1 MKFRIP
7 FMAALAAICMIPLAV
22 SAQETDQEPEMLTVG
37 SVAPQLDIEH
47 WVKDGNGKFQ
57 PVTRFEDDK
66 VYMVEFWATWCGP
79 CIASMPHL
87 AELQNEYADQG
98 LRIISV
104 SDEDLDTV
112 EEFLEREVRGE
123 EDMTYDDLTSNW
135 SLTTDPDDSVS
146 QDYMRAAGQ
155 NGIPTAFIVGKTG
168 HVEWIGHP
176 MEIDEPLE
184 QVINDEWDREA
195 FAVKFR
201 AEQEMD
207 IMMSKL
213 RRKMMEGDTDAVIE
227 MLGEAIEK
235 TEDPDMKKQFTVI
248 RAQVVI
254 STGAEGAAD
263 AMNDLTEAIGD
274 NPEGL
279 NQVAWSVVEMHQSGE
294 EVGEDLVVAAVAA
307 TEKALES
314 TPDAGHIMDTL
325 AHLVHMQGD
334 LDRAIELTEKA
345 VELSGDQF
353 PEIEEYL
360 EELRKEKD
368 GDDD

>member
-1 MKFRIP
+1 MKFRISL
-7 FMAALAAICMIPLAV
+7 FAAMAAICIAPLAV
-22 SAQETDQEPEMLTVG
+22 SAQETEQESEILTIG

-47 WVKDGNGKFQ
+47 WVQDGKGKFQ
-57 PVTRFEDDK
+57 PVTKFEEGN

-104 SDEDLDTV
+104 SDEDLETV
-112 EEFLEREVRGE
+112 EEFLERDVRDE

-146 QDYMRAAGQ
+146 EDYMRAAGQ
-155 NGIPTAFIVGKTG
+155 DGIPTAFVVGKTG
-168 HVEWIGHP
+168 HIEWIGHP

-184 QVINDEWDREA
+184 QVMNDEWDRET

-201 AEQEMD
+201 SQQELQML
-207 IMMSKL
+207 MGKL

-235 TEDPDMKKQFTVI
+235 TEDSDTKQQLTVI
-248 RAQVVI
+248 RAQIVI
-254 STGAEGAAD
+254 SSGAEGAAQ
-263 AMNDLTEAIGD
+263 AMNDLTEAISH

-279 NQVAWSVVEMHQSGE
+279 NNVAWAVVEKHQGGE
-294 EVGEDLVVAAVAA
+294 EVDEELVAAAVAA

-314 TPDAGHIMDTL
+314 SPDAGHIIDTL

-345 VELSGDQF
+345 VELSGDDF
-353 PEIEEYL
+353 P
-360 EELRKEKD
+360 
-368 GDDD
+368 G